1 MLDKVIDVVEIWY
14 LEENKNGFINLF
26 ASLRGALAI
35 SGHCSDGEWYWC
47 NRTELEDLFYDLYSI
62 GFRPLLESGRK
73 IRSALNFIEQSDI
86 LTNTK
91 LMVFDIKNEL
101 RKLEF
106 DEEPDYYKLIS
117 HIASFQEGLSGLER
131 DFYDEGGNKL
141 SLMELDSYIDDFANA
156 LIQIQTLIDRYLGY
170 SFLQYISEYYLFGI
184 NSNQISD
191 IRDAVR
197 DFAAILAS
205 DTSPSVKSLLVK
217 IKNQDIDS
225 ILWALLAGSEESFEV
240 IESLSELAKI
250 SETLLAN
257 FINTANSYKSK
268 FLTIEGLIVCSEYN
282 VTNPT
287 CTPISLVELADA
299 FQFAQTG
306 LSRTKSALNDIKN
319 YLSQIS
325 GISGGEWKD
334 LISWEFEQLRFV
346 REKLIADFLS
356 SDAASKFG
364 LAPQELND
372 CLVNNQPFKA
382 YVNEQLLSDVTTL
395 PDVSV
400 LSETCSGFINKIL
413 DASLELIMPL
423 NKFNAKTQRFP
434 AQDIKLGSFG
444 VGSFAPQIFNLKY
457 PDTGITLGNFE
468 KCRAQEEPDNYLFFN
483 SRSRTS
489 NFNNN
494 RQNQT
499 KYYSWLS
506 QRNLP
511 RDNWSDRLLTNIVIP
526 VNNPRLE
533 VSDLYTSI
541 SDLTVAFMIDRDSS
555 VEVENEQSAEEI
567 QALFEHGDF
576 LVHLCSQELGQVV
589 GLADLNHMQST
600 NNELYQTHEEDLINL
615 FKGQVIG
622 GNFSISSEMLACNTQ
637 TSVRSRNTCLSD
649 LFPRALI
656 AFGLYKAKSGFEDTN
671 KKWPPGYF

>member
-1 MLDKVIDVVEIWY
+1 ME
-14 LEENKNGFINLF
+14 
-26 ASLRGALAI
+26 
-35 SGHCSDGEWYWC
+35 
-47 NRTELEDLFYDLYSI
+47 
-62 GFRPLLESGRK
+62 RPYQL
-73 IRSALNFIEQSDI
+73 
-86 LTNTK
+86 
-91 LMVFDIKNEL
+91 
-101 RKLEF
+101 
-106 DEEPDYYKLIS
+106 
-117 HIASFQEGLSGLER
+117 
-131 DFYDEGGNKL
+131 
-141 SLMELDSYIDDFANA
+141 
-156 LIQIQTLIDRYLGY
+156 
-170 SFLQYISEYYLFGI
+170 
-184 NSNQISD
+184 
-191 IRDAVR
+191 
-197 DFAAILAS
+197 
-205 DTSPSVKSLLVK
+205 
-217 IKNQDIDS
+217 
-225 ILWALLAGSEESFEV
+225 
-240 IESLSELAKI
+240 
-250 SETLLAN
+250 
-257 FINTANSYKSK
+257 
-268 FLTIEGLIVCSEYN
+268 
-282 VTNPT
+282 
-287 CTPISLVELADA
+287 
-299 FQFAQTG
+299 
-306 LSRTKSALNDIKN
+306 
-319 YLSQIS
+319 
-325 GISGGEWKD
+325 
-334 LISWEFEQLRFV
+334 EFEQLRLV

-356 SDAASKFG
+356 SDAASKFR

-434 AQDIKLGSFG
+434 AQDTKLGSFG

-457 PDTGITLGNFE
+457 PDTGITLSNFE

-533 VSDLYTSI
+533 SFNLYTSI

-576 LVHLCSQELGQVV
+576 LVHLCSQELGQ
-589 GLADLNHMQST
+589 
-600 NNELYQTHEEDLINL
+600 
-615 FKGQVIG
+615 K
-622 GNFSISSEMLACNTQ
+622 
-637 TSVRSRNTCLSD
+637 
-649 LFPRALI
+649 
-656 AFGLYKAKSGFEDTN
+656 
-671 KKWPPGYF
+671 